1 MSRSG
6 FTKKVFNFVAAAG
19 AFVPLTAHAD
29 FSPAPWSKETL
40 LEVVK
45 KAPKDAPQPKAG
57 ELVSIRFKGM
67 YNGNAFDDTF
77 STENSYLYRTG
88 VGLIV
93 KGLDDT
99 VVNMQVGDRY
109 KVKFDGDLS
118 FEKGLKSSPG
128 KPRIPPRA
136 PVEYEVELMDL
147 PGKGD
152 EFILDDPIDNSSSD

>member
-1 MSRSG
+1 MGS
-6 FTKKVFNFVAAAG
+6 FLAIAG
-19 AFVPLTAHAD
+19 GILPSTIALTARAD
-29 FSPAPWSKETL
+29 FAPAPWSKETQI
-40 LEVVK
+40 EVVK
-45 KAPKDAPQPKAG
+45 KAAKDAPQPKAG
-57 ELVSIRFKGM
+57 EMVAIRFKGV
-67 YNGNAFDDTF
+67 YNGITFDDLF

-118 FEKGLKSSPG
+118 FENGLKSSPG

-136 PVEYEVELMDL
+136 AVEYEVELIDL
-147 PGKGD
+147 PGKGE
-152 EFILDDPIDNSSSD
+152 EFILDDPIDNSSD